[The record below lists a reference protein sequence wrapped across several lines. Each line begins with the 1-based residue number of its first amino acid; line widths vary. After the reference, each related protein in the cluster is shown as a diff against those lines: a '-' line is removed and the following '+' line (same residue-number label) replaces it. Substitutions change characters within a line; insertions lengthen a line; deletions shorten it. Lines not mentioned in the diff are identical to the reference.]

1 MKNIAFLAFISTLTL
16 SACTSIQNNE
26 SAQPNIGIANPAS
39 KFCVENR
46 GKLEIVK
53 ESKGEVAYCQL
64 ENGEKIEEW
73 TFFRQNQPQCLAEE
87 AAKLVGQS
95 NNLTDDQIKQATK
108 SEYIRRVEP
117 NQAVTMD
124 YRVDRVTITIDPQT
138 KKIIQATCG

>member
-1 MKNIAFLAFISTLTL
+1 
-16 SACTSIQNNE
+16 
-26 SAQPNIGIANPAS
+26 
-39 KFCVENR
+39 
-46 GKLEIVK
+46 
-53 ESKGEVAYCQL
+53 L